1 MLRYVLLAL
10 TLSATPCFA
19 QGAVVTPLP
28 NETIVVKTIDA
39 NPAKVRPLNKPA
51 RNEFGFPEP
60 VPPPPPKQGLSWG
73 SNPPITP
80 ITVKPI
86 PVVRTIWER
95 GDPLPDWQ
103 RAAPNR
109 KPLPPIVRLGKVPAS
124 RVGERTLPPPEYDH
138 HYEGH
143 LILKLVDSHLE
154 LLTLCEKQRQPNT
167 LACARRAVDGE
178 RCWVFM
184 LSDEQIRK
192 RGYTTE
198 ILLRHEIGHCNG
210 WPGDHPNAWPLPYTP

>member
-73 SNPPITP
+73 DSPAYIHA
-80 ITVKPI
+80 
-86 PVVRTIWER
+86 
-95 GDPLPDWQ
+95 PD
-103 RAAPNR
+103 R
-109 KPLPPIVRLGKVPAS
+109 KPLPPIVRLGKVPAN

-143 LILKLVDSHLE
+143 LILKLVDSYSE
-154 LLTLCEKQRQPNT
+154 LLRLCGKERQPAT
-167 LACARRAVDGE
+167 LACARRTNDGE
-178 RCWVFM
+178 RCFVHI
-184 LSDEQIRK
+184 LTDDLIRR
-192 RGYTTE
+192 RGYTPE
-198 ILLRHEIGHCNG
+198 ILMRHEIGHCNG